1 MRTTLME
8 YLKTYGKKTFQEAP
22 FSQVDALLLCD
33 LSYLKMKG
41 IVKGFHQR
49 DFMTW
54 KEIKQHPDFEKLF
67 TDIIYGPTLRKV
79 FFLTAASTRYRNIKI
94 GYFQE
99 WFDEEKELQFAA
111 VTFLLGKSSIFVAY
125 RGTDDSLIGWKEDF
139 NLGYLPKIPSQKH
152 ALDYLKGVA
161 RHTTGRLVLGGHSK
175 GGNLAVYAASYAS
188 ENIQSRIRRI
198 YSFDGVGFKKEFYEK
213 EGFLRVADRLYKIV
227 PEQSLIGMLF
237 SNHRGYRIVES
248 YKSGLAQHDLM
259 FWKIRDGKFVYR
271 SNLRRKSR
279 LLAAKVNA
287 WINSFSL
294 PEISSFVNTLYELLL
309 DDSPKNAKVYVGKIP
324 RAKVKSV
331 YTKFKSFDKSRKKEF
346 IRIILTFFRTH
357 IFF

>member
-1 MRTTLME
+1 ME
-8 YLKTYGKKTFQEAP
+8 YLKTYGKKTFREAP

-41 IVKGFHQR
+41 IVKGFRHR

-54 KEIKQHPDFEKLF
+54 KEIKAHPDFENLF
-67 TDIIYGPTLRKV
+67 TDEIYGPALRRV
-79 FFLTAASTRYRNIKI
+79 FLLTASCIRYRHIKI

-111 VTFLLGKSSIFVAY
+111 VTFLLGKSSIFIAY

-139 NLGYLPKIPSQKH
+139 NLGYLPKIPSQKR

-161 RHTTGRLVLGGHSK
+161 RHTTGRLILGGHSK
-175 GGNLAVYAASYAS
+175 GGNLAVYAASCAPEY
-188 ENIQSRIRRI
+188 IQSRIRRV
-198 YSFDGVGFKKEFYEK
+198 YSFDGVGFKKEFYQK
-213 EGFLRVADRLYKIV
+213 EGFLRIADRLYKIV
-227 PEQSLIGMLF
+227 PEQSLVGMLF
-237 SNHRGYRIVES
+237 TNHQGYRIVES

-259 FWKIRDGKFVYR
+259 LWKIRDGKFVYR

-309 DDSPKNAKVYVGKIP
+309 DDSPKNAKILVGKIP
-324 RAKVKSV
+324 RAKIKSI
-331 YTKFKSFDKSRKKEF
+331 YTKFKSFDKSRQKEF
-346 IRIILTFFRTH
+346 IRVMLTFFRTH
-357 IFF
+357 ILT